1 MAKEE
6 YWFNTKT
13 NEVEIGKQSLSLD
26 RLGPFAS
33 FEEASNALEII
44 ARRAKALRNEDE
56 SSEDWPS

>member
-26 RLGPFAS
+26 RLGPFAT
-33 FEEASNALEII
+33 FEEARDALEII
-44 ARRAKALRNEDE
+44 ARRAQALRKEDE

>member
-26 RLGPFAS
+26 RLGPFES

-56 SSEDWPS
+56 SSEDWPN

>member
-26 RLGPFAS
+26 RLGPFAT
-33 FEEASNALEII
+33 FEEARDALEII
-44 ARRAKALRNEDE
+44 ARRAEALRKEDE
-56 SSEDWPS
+56 SSEAWPN

>member
-26 RLGPFAS
+26 RLGPFS
-33 FEEASNALEII
+33 TFEEAKNALEIVAKR
-44 ARRAKALRNEDE
+44 ARALRQEDA
-56 SSEDWPS
+56 EDWPS

>member
-1 MAKEE
+1 MAKAE

-26 RLGPFAS
+26 RLGPFPT
-33 FEEASNALEII
+33 FEEARDALEII
-44 ARRAKALRNEDE
+44 ARRAEALRKEDE

>member
-26 RLGPFAS
+26 RLGPFVS
-33 FEEASNALEII
+33 FEEARDALAII
-44 ARRAKALRNEDE
+44 ARRAQALRNEDE
-56 SSEDWPS
+56 ASKDWPN

>member
-26 RLGPFAS
+26 RLGPFRTL
-33 FEEASNALEII
+33 EEARNALEIVSK
-44 ARRAKALRNEDE
+44 RAKALRQEE
-56 SSEDWPS
+56 AEDWPS

>member
-26 RLGPFAS
+26 RLGPFES
-33 FEEASNALEII
+33 FVEASNALEII

-56 SSEDWPS
+56 SSENWPN

>member
-13 NEVEIGKQSLSLD
+13 NQVEIGKQSLSLD

-33 FEEASNALEII
+33 FEEARDALAII
-44 ARRAKALRNEDE
+44 ARRAQALRIEDE
-56 SSEDWPS
+56 ASKDWPN

>member
-1 MAKEE
+1 MAKAE

-26 RLGPFAS
+26 RLGPFAT
-33 FEEASNALEII
+33 FEEARDALEII
-44 ARRAKALRNEDE
+44 ARRAEALRKEDE